1 MVFIKVKKNGYIHL
15 PQPEFNDNNK
25 FKIGL
30 ESMYL
35 KSLNLINIES
45 DCKIEIEHREIYI
58 KKGIYS
64 ISYLNKLIEPV
75 FLSYNNKKIQIES
88 PCYYKLD
95 EKFKKNLGFENT
107 EFDFSLVGNTLM
119 YCPTSEEKYINID
132 QECIIRLGRNGEIPK
147 IEIPI
152 GIYTIN
158 EIENLMNCYDFP
170 KISLELIDDF
180 LNITASIG
188 LSFDE
193 YLSNCLGF
201 DYMGYLIPINRVWPD
216 SWKLGPDIEYTIT
229 GSNKP
234 IFYTQC
240 FLKNING
247 VIFSQTKKS
256 DKIYKTKIEGNYSID
271 QLNSILP
278 SNIKLL
284 NDNNFIKL
292 TSKNTCLIDENLKL
306 SLGID
311 NNFLY
316 KHVGD
321 SEKLDNNIN
330 KQLLEVHCNIIEK
343 SVSSIDEKVIE
354 EELLFVF
361 YYDSNNLFIRCNPIM
376 YRQVNVRTIQKIKIY
391 ILDQNGDIVN
401 FGDDFIVYLDLIEE
415 KQNKY

>member
-1 MVFIKVKKNGYIHL
+1 MVFIKVKNNGYIRL
-15 PQPEFNDNNK
+15 PQPEFNDYNK

-30 ESMYL
+30 ESIYL
-35 KSLNLINIES
+35 KGLNLINIES
-45 DCKIEIEHREIYI
+45 DCKIEVEHRVIHI
-58 KKGIYS
+58 KKGIYK
-64 ISYLNKLIEPV
+64 ISYLNKLIKPV
-75 FLSYNNKKIQIES
+75 FLSYNNKINQIES

-95 EKFKKNLGFENT
+95 EKLKKNLGFENT
-107 EFDFSLVGNTLM
+107 EFDFSLVVNTLM
-119 YCPTSEEKYINID
+119 YCPTSKEKYINID
-132 QECIIRLGRNGEIPK
+132 QECTFRLGRNGEIPK
-147 IEIPI
+147 SEIPI

-170 KISLELIDDF
+170 KISLELIDGF

-188 LSFDE
+188 LWFDE
-193 YLSNCLGF
+193 YLSKCLGF
-201 DYMGYLIPINRVWPD
+201 DYIGYLIPINKEWPD
-216 SWKLGPDIEYTIT
+216 SLQLAPDIKYEIT
-229 GSNKP
+229 GSNKL

-247 VIFSQTKKS
+247 VIFNQTNEP
-256 DKIYKTKIEGNYSID
+256 DKIYKTEIKGNYSID
-271 QLNSILP
+271 QLNSLLP
-278 SNIKLL
+278 SSIKIQ

-292 TSKNTCLIDENLKL
+292 TSKNHFLIDENLKL

-321 SEKLDNNIN
+321 FEKLDNNIN
-330 KQLLEVHCNIIEK
+330 KQLLEVHCDIIEK
-343 SVSSIDEKVIE
+343 SFSSIDEKVIQ

-401 FGDDFIVYLDLIEE
+401 FDDDFIVYLDLIEE
-415 KQNKY
+415 KTK